1 MIKRF
6 IVGVLTLGTTT
17 IVAQRNSASPYS
29 YFGIGENFDP
39 VTVEQSSMGDIG
51 AAFRDTYHLN
61 FTNPAA
67 NADLKYATYAIGG
80 SLTFLTLKE
89 ANSSQSGNSTNLRYI
104 SLGFPVGKRMGFSLG
119 LQPFSSVGYALLN
132 SQYNGNEI
140 AEITRFTGAGGTN
153 RLYAGFG
160 TYLFDGFSIGAEASF
175 IFGNIENNVLNQKS
189 GVPLATKQQEKINL
203 RGSQFKLG
211 MQYGTQLKNKLEFN
225 AGAAVTFGSDLSVKG
240 TEQLYTLSFSGAGAE
255 QIRDVLYNKG
265 ISGDINMPL
274 KTVFGVGLGKY
285 NKWYVGIDQEY
296 KEAISVTDE
305 INSISQGFKYER
317 GSRFSLGGYYI
328 PKINSISSYWDRVTY
343 RAGLRVEK
351 LGILVDGSGTGQNL
365 TSINDFGINLGFG
378 LPLPKQISN
387 VNLGFEY
394 GQRGTIKNNLVKEN
408 YFNVKLSL
416 SLNSS
421 EWFLK
426 RKID

>member
-39 VTVEQSSMGDIG
+39 VTVEQSSMGNIG
-51 AAFRDTYHLN
+51 AALRDTYHLN

-89 ANSSQSGNSTNLRYI
+89 TNGSQSGNSTNLRYI
-104 SLGFPVGKRMGFSLG
+104 SLGLPIGKRMGFSLG
-119 LQPFSSVGYALLN
+119 IQPFSSVGYALLN
-132 SQYNGNEI
+132 TQYNGSEI

-153 RLYAGFG
+153 RLYAGIG

-175 IFGNIENNVLNQKS
+175 IFGSIENNVLNQKS

-203 RGSQFKLG
+203 RGSQFKFG

-225 AGAAVTFGSDLSVKG
+225 AGASVTFGSDLSVKG

-265 ISGDINMPL
+265 ITGAINMPL
-274 KTVFGVGLGKY
+274 KTVFGIGLGKY

-317 GSRFSLGGYYI
+317 GNRFSLGGYYI

-351 LGILVDGSGTGQNL
+351 LGVLVDGSGTGQNL

-394 GQRGTIKNNLVKEN
+394 GQRGTINNNLVKEN